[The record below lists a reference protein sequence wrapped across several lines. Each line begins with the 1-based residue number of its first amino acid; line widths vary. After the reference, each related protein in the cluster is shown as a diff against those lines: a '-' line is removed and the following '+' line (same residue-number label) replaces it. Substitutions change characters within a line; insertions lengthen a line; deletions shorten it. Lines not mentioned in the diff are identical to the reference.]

1 MKNFTDTLEEE
12 HKKILENIESF
23 EKSDFSFLEF
33 IEFIENFADKTHHLK
48 EENIL
53 FKKISEKTAEM
64 ACGPVQQMLYEHD
77 MGRDLI
83 KKAKEG
89 LTKNDKKGVLK
100 NLLIFCALLKE
111 HISKENNILYPMA
124 DQLLAA
130 KKQEELVKTF
140 DKLELEQIGP
150 GKHEEFHQLLQTLHD
165 SYS

>member
-124 DQLLAA
+124 
-130 KKQEELVKTF
+130 EEILNKREKEAIKT
-140 DKLELEQIGP
+140 ELEKIN
-150 GKHEEFHQLLQTLHD
+150 
-165 SYS
+165 